1 MGLNIEAAPPL
12 EVILLCIAAAM
23 AIIVVIVLVVRHKRL
38 KRLKTGTYYMEA
50 LKDLIRGNEEN
61 AFRNLKKTVAEDT
74 GNIDAYLKL
83 GDIFRGR
90 GELEK
95 ALQIHRQLTVRTDL
109 SSQNRME
116 LLKSLVLDYLENRKE
131 ERAITTLK
139 ELLSM
144 DRKNL
149 WGHRKLLG
157 QYERQGDWNQ
167 ALSTQEE
174 ILKIAGSKDDS
185 LLALYEVQIA
195 NQLMAKDDF
204 HRARLKYKDA
214 LRRDRYCVA
223 AYLGLGDAYQKENRL
238 DDAIE
243 NWKALL
249 ITIPKKAYF
258 VFGCLEK
265 ALYEKGQF
273 GEVAKLYRDLLERD
287 PANIRALLALANIY
301 DKKGDIDEAIK
312 SCEKVLEID
321 PGSAAARQFLVKL
334 YQQRGDQAKVIEN
347 LEILVSVTVS
357 TKNRFECN
365 VCGNVSSEPL
375 WYCPQCGQWRTYDL

>member
-1 MGLNIEAAPPL
+1 MDLNIEAAPPL
-12 EVILLCIAAAM
+12 EVILICIAAAM

-38 KRLKTGTYYMEA
+38 QRLKTGAYYMEA
-50 LKDLIRGNEEN
+50 LKDLIRGNEES

-90 GELEK
+90 GEPEK

-109 SSQNRME
+109 SSQNRMD
-116 LLKSLVLDYLENRKE
+116 LLKSLALDYLENGKE
-131 ERAITTLK
+131 ERAIATLK
-139 ELLSM
+139 ELLSL

-157 QYERQGDWNQ
+157 QYERRGDWNQ

-174 ILKIAGSKDDS
+174 IFKIAGSKDDS
-185 LLALYEVQIA
+185 LLAFYEVQIA

-243 NWKALL
+243 NWKELL
-249 ITIPKKAYF
+249 ITIPQKAYL
-258 VFGCLEK
+258 VFRCLEK

-287 PANIRALLALANIY
+287 HGNIRALLALANIY
-301 DKKGDIDEAIK
+301 DKKGDINEAIQ

-321 PGSAAARQFLVKL
+321 PGSVAARQFLVKL

-347 LEILVSVTVS
+347 LEILVGATMS

-365 VCGNVSSEPL
+365 VCGHVSPEPL